1 MWIKILTII
10 ACLIATSVYAQR
22 PQPTRAP
29 ATVPTIVTE
38 EPIDTSVIGQEG
50 CLGRLALQ
58 IQSSNTTRNFLVVPK
73 RGHRRSF
80 ESRYPGLKIQSSDG
94 SGRGVPV
101 TVVNDVK
108 EAEMVRNVAIKT
120 LHG

>member
-1 MWIKILTII
+1 MWIKILTTV
-10 ACLIATSVYAQR
+10 ACLIATSVYAQHT
-22 PQPTRAP
+22 PPTSGP
-29 ATVPTIVTE
+29 TTVPTIATE
-38 EPIDTSVIGQEG
+38 ELTDTSVIGQEG

-58 IQSSNTTRNFLVVPK
+58 IQSSNTTRNFLVVLK
-73 RGHRRSF
+73 RGRRRSF
-80 ESRYPGLKIQSSDG
+80 ESRFPGVIIQSSDG